1 MQNRDEIPAKP
12 RVWEEQTK
20 RGEILRAAAKLFFEK
35 GYEATTTR
43 DIATLAKTSKRT
55 VYAEFPSK
63 EMILRALI
71 GGSSAEITESI
82 DLALPT
88 SREELLATLRAFGGH
103 FLRLVLEQR
112 RVSMMRLAIG
122 ESLRSPEIGRE
133 VETTGRQKLSAA
145 VERVLRHATGAG
157 LVHGPDIELVMNAYF
172 YVLLGNL
179 QMGMLLGTEPP
190 PTEAI
195 LAKRVDIAMRII
207 ERLVPPSRV

>member
-1 MQNRDEIPAKP
+1 MDKEEQTRAKP
-12 RVWEEQTK
+12 RDWEEQTK

-43 DIATLAKTSKRT
+43 DIATLARTSKRT
-55 VYAEFPSK
+55 VYAEFPKK
-63 EMILRALI
+63 ELILRALI

-82 DLALPT
+82 DLALPAT
-88 SREELLATLRAFGGH
+88 REELLATLRAFGGH

-112 RVSMMRLAIG
+112 RVSMMRLAIA

-145 VERVLRHATGAG
+145 VERVLRHAAGAG
-157 LVHGPDIELVMNAYF
+157 LVHGPDIELMMNAYF

-179 QMGMLLGTEPP
+179 QMGILLGTEPP
-190 PTEAI
+190 PTEST
-195 LAKRVDIAMRII
+195 LAKRVDIAMRILD
-207 ERLVPPSRV
+207 RLVPPSRA